1 MTAVQVLNHHP
12 AKARAVTH
20 RLVQRLAHGQ
30 QELGAHMVHVLSHV
44 AAVLKPVH
52 AL

>member
-12 AKARAVTH
+12 AKAKAVI
-20 RLVQRLAHGQ
+20 RKLVQRLAHGQ
-30 QELGAHMVHVLSHV
+30 QELGAHTALVLSHA
-44 AAVLKPVH
+44 AAVLKLVH